1 MKKEKTTRISLT
13 VSEKLLQEV
22 DAYADDRNCTR
33 TVAFD
38 TLCSLGFHLM
48 NLRCQEREKRLLGS

>member
-22 DAYADDRNCTR
+22 DAYADDRKCTR
-33 TVAFD
+33 TVAFY

>member
-13 VSEKLLQEV
+13 VSEKLLHEV
-22 DAYADDRNCTR
+22 DAYADDRKCSR

-38 TLCSLGFHLM
+38 TLCTLGFHLM
-48 NLRCQEREKRLLGS
+48 NLRCQETEKRLLGS

>member
-22 DAYADDRNCTR
+22 DTYADDRKCTR

>member
-38 TLCSLGFHLM
+38 TLCSIGFNLM
-48 NLRCQEREKRLLGS
+48 NLRCH